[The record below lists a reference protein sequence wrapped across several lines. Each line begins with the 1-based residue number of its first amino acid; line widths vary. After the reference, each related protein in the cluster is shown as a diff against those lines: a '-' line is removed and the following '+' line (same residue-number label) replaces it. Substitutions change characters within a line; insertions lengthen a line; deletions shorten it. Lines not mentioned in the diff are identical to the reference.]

1 MTKKIILS
9 VLALFILIV
18 LVLLG
23 VYLVKQRTTAIPSA
37 YGPADDIRIDLANSY
52 VFVSPLQALAG
63 GEKIRV
69 NIFILD
75 NRGRGVQGK
84 TVIMGSAN
92 GHAAAS
98 RYGSLRVD
106 VIQSKSDEIG
116 KAIFDISS
124 DAPGVFLIEA
134 SVDGAILPQRVSVVF
149 K

>member
-1 MTKKIILS
+1 MMRKIIFSL
-9 VLALFILIV
+9 LALFILIV

-37 YGPADDIRIDLANSY
+37 YGPSDDLQVDVANSY
-52 VFVSPLQALAG
+52 VFVSPLQALSG

-84 TVIMGSAN
+84 TVMIGNTSAM
-92 GHAAAS
+92 
-98 RYGSLRVD
+98 RVD
-106 VIQSKSDEIG
+106 VIQSKSDGIG

-124 DAPGVFLIEA
+124 AAPGLFLIEA
-134 SVDGAILPQRVSVVF
+134 SVDGRILPQRVSVTF

>member
-9 VLALFILIV
+9 VLALFILTVFV
-18 LVLLG
+18 LIG
-23 VYLVKQRTTAIPSA
+23 VYLVQQKTAAIPRA
-37 YGPADDIRIDLANSY
+37 YGPSDNVQADLANSY
-52 VFVSPLQALAG
+52 IFVSPLQALSG

-75 NRGRGVQGK
+75 NRGRGVPGK
-84 TVIMGSAN
+84 TIIIGSTN
-92 GHAAAS
+92 G
-98 RYGSLRVD
+98 LRVD

-116 KAIFDISS
+116 KAVFDISS

-134 SVDGAILPQRVSVVF
+134 SVDGSVLPQRVNVTF

>member
-1 MTKKIILS
+1 MNPDNKRSGKTILII
-9 VLALFILIV
+9 LALFILVV

-23 VYLVKQRTTAIPSA
+23 VYLVKQGSTIIPRA
-37 YGPADDIRIDLANSY
+37 YGPADDIGADLANSY
-52 VFVSPLQALAG
+52 IFVSPLQALSG

-75 NRGRGVQGK
+75 NRGKGLPGK
-84 TVIMGSAN
+84 TVMIGNTSAIK
-92 GHAAAS
+92 
-98 RYGSLRVD
+98 VD

-124 DAPGVFLIEA
+124 TTPGVFLIEA
-134 SVDGAILPQRVSVVF
+134 SVDGAVLPQRVSVVF

>member
-1 MTKKIILS
+1 MTKKIILT
-9 VLALFILIV
+9 VIALFILIV
-18 LVLLG
+18 PVLLG
-23 VYLVKQRTTAIPSA
+23 VYLVKQRTTAIPRA
-37 YGPADDIRIDLANSY
+37 FGPSNDIRIDLANSY

-75 NRGRGVQGK
+75 NRGRGLPGK

-92 GHAAAS
+92 G
-98 RYGSLRVD
+98 LRVD

-116 KAIFDISS
+116 KAIFDVSS
-124 DAPGVFLIEA
+124 AAPGVFLIEA
-134 SVDGAILPQRVSVVF
+134 SVDGAILPQRVNVTF

>member
-1 MTKKIILS
+1 MIKKIILS
-9 VLALFILIV
+9 VLALFILIL

-23 VYLVKQRTTAIPSA
+23 VYLVSQRSTIIPRA
-37 YGPADDIRIDLANSY
+37 YGPSDDIGADLANSY
-52 VFVSPLQALAG
+52 IFVSPLQALSG

-75 NRGRGVQGK
+75 NRGRGLPGK
-84 TVIMGSAN
+84 TVVVGNTSV
-92 GHAAAS
+92 
-98 RYGSLRVD
+98 LRVD

-124 DAPGVFLIEA
+124 TTPGVFLIEA
-134 SVDGAILPQRVSVVF
+134 SVDGAVLPQRVNVTF